1 MAEVQ
6 DRRELILSAA
16 AEMFARRGLRATT
29 VRSIADA
36 VGVLSGSL
44 YHHFPSKDAII
55 DEVLTGYLDTI
66 RSRYEV
72 VVASGKKPAEMLHD
86 LVVTSLE
93 IVEEQPYATAIYQNE
108 SQYLLEHPTFREI
121 HEAATEVQRTWLR
134 VIEAGVLDGS
144 FRNDIPPRIFH
155 RLIRDAVWLSIRWYR
170 PGGPHTTLQLAEYIT
185 ALFLEGYASPVGA
198 RKGSSKPPAKKA
210 PIKKVEAKKA
220 AIKKAPAK
228 AANGRARSA

>member
-1 MAEVQ
+1 MAQVQ
-6 DRRELILSAA
+6 DRRELILNAA
-16 AEMFARRGLRATT
+16 AEMFARKGLRATT
-29 VRSIADA
+29 VRGIADA

-72 VVASGKKPAEMLHD
+72 VVASGKPSAEMLHD

-108 SQYLLEHPTFREI
+108 SQYLLEHPTFRTI
-121 HEAATEVQRTWLR
+121 HESATDVQRTWLK
-134 VIEAGVLDGS
+134 VIEAGVADGS
-144 FRNDIPPRIFH
+144 FRDDIPPRIFH

-170 PGGPHTTLQLAEYIT
+170 PDGSYSTQQLADYITTLFLQGYSADRAAGT
-185 ALFLEGYASPVGA
+185 AHA
-198 RKGSSKPPAKKA
+198 
-210 PIKKVEAKKA
+210 
-220 AIKKAPAK
+220 
-228 AANGRARSA
+228 GRAAKQTGTSKRSARPAAKSARGRAKSV